1 MARLLVLWILSE
13 RACHGYEIK
22 KALSDQGTA
31 FWFGLDDTSIYSAL
45 RTLVKLGFA
54 RELGTEREG
63 ARPPRTRYEITPGG
77 RAHYRELLVEALA
90 TPRLPT
96 APIDVAL
103 AANGDLDEA
112 TVRAALT
119 RRAAALDELA
129 DRIRRAAAAAPSRHI
144 VERNRALVDAERAW
158 LAALDPSAIT

>member
-22 KALSDQGTA
+22 KALSDEGTA

-45 RTLVKLGFA
+45 RTLVKLGYA
-54 RELGTEREG
+54 REVGTERDG
-63 ARPPRTRYEITPGG
+63 ARPPRTRYEITPDG
-77 RAHYRELLVEALA
+77 RAHYRDLLVEALA

-103 AANGDLDEA
+103 AANGDLDET
-112 TVRAALT
+112 TVRDALA
-119 RRAAALDELA
+119 RRAAALEELEA
-129 DRIRRAAAAAPSRHI
+129 GIRRSAQAAPSPQI
-144 VERNRALVDAERAW
+144 AARNAALVDAERAW
-158 LAALDPSAIT
+158 LADLDPTHIT